1 MPLFNREERT
11 PTPPASRG
19 GTAQEPM
26 PPRGTTG
33 SGRTRIAPG
42 LIVRGKLTGNEPVQ
56 VDGTV
61 EGDVVVDSQVVVGQ
75 GGKVIGR
82 IEARS
87 VLIEG
92 HLDGDLAASEK
103 AEVAASGSTEGDIE
117 APRVVIAEGAY
128 FKGNVKMG
136 RPSGAGREGGS

>member
-11 PTPPASRG
+11 PTPPATGG
-19 GTAQEPM
+19 GTAQQPT
-26 PPRGTTG
+26 PGRAAGPGRG
-33 SGRTRIAPG
+33 TRIAPG

-61 EGDVVVDSQVVVGQ
+61 EGDVVVDSQVVVGH
-75 GGKVIGR
+75 GGKVTGR

-103 AEVAASGSTEGDIE
+103 AEVSASGSTEGDIE